1 MDDRHI
7 RFCENFLVHLNG
19 AKAAR
24 EAGYDAGRARITAS
38 ELLAREDIQDY
49 IAQRQEELQ
58 AEIGITQKRVL
69 QEYARIAFSDIRTFY
84 TVDGALKSIRD
95 LDDDA
100 AAALAG
106 VEVYEERTG
115 QEDVE
120 AIGSTKKI
128 KVFDKVKALEAL
140 GKHLGM
146 FKNIHELTGKDGAPL
161 SAPVFSLQLPE
172 GINLEFPSN
181 TDGEE

>member
-7 RFCENFLVHLNG
+7 RFCEYFLVHLNG

-24 EAGYDAGRARITAS
+24 EAGYDAGRSRITAS

-84 TVDGALKSIRD
+84 NVDGALKPIRD
-95 LDDDA
+95 MDDDA

-106 VEVYEERTG
+106 VEVYEEKTG
-115 QEDVE
+115 DEDVE
-120 AIGSTKKI
+120 AVGSTKKI

-146 FKNIHELTGKDGAPL
+146 FKNIHELTGKDGQPL
-161 SAPVFSLQLPE
+161 AHPVFTLQMPE
-172 GINLEFPSN
+172 GTSIDFPTN